1 MVTSARRESLGWHF
15 TDLPSPRG
23 PIATVKRLWTE
34 TQRKAQLPRGGGVG
48 WGGEWGIQT
57 GRQGFLQEAALSV
70 GPGVRTAILTF
81 FENCV
86 ASSLGGKHV
95 AELCG

>member
-34 TQRKAQLPRGGGVG
+34 TQRETQLPWGMSGAFKQGGRASCRRLPFQ
-48 WGGEWGIQT
+48 W
-57 GRQGFLQEAALSV
+57 ALVLEQQFS
-70 GPGVRTAILTF
+70 
-81 FENCV
+81 
-86 ASSLGGKHV
+86 SSLRTVLQAPWV
-95 AELCG
+95 ANMWLSCVVR